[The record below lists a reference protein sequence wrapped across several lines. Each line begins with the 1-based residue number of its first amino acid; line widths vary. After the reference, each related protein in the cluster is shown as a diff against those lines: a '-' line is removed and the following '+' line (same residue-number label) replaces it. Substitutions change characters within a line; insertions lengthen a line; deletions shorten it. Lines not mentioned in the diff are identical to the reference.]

1 MKEWGPALSKFVQ
14 RAVHRLRYAAAVVH
28 PVRRV
33 PYDPGAYPPGV
44 NLIGYLTAQMGLGQG
59 ARLYARALE
68 AGRIPHILLDTN
80 VASPSHHDDT
90 EFSGRLAERPV
101 FATNLVH
108 VNAEQLPR
116 LAAAL
121 PAATWNRRRTIGVWL
136 WELADFPREW
146 TGAFRHVDEIWTP
159 SHFTSNAVARI
170 SPVPVVTVPY
180 GIVAEA
186 DPALGRTFFGLPEG
200 AFLFLTLY
208 DVRSYV
214 ERKNPYG
221 AIDAFEKAFGTQH
234 TDVLLVVKALNAGP
248 GEMARLRRRIGSAC
262 NIRVL
267 SATLEKRA
275 VHSLIRACD
284 ALVSLHRSEGF
295 GLVLAE
301 AMSLG
306 VPVIATGWSAN
317 TDFMD
322 GGNSC
327 PVSYHLVDT
336 GGAYVPMRQ
345 RQQWA
350 DPDLADAAA
359 QMRRLVL
366 EPSFRRRIAQAG
378 QDTIRLRFSVDASAA
393 KMSARLHELGLLP

>member
-1 MKEWGPALSKFVQ
+1 MSKFIQ
-14 RAVHRLRYAAAVVH
+14 RTVHRLRYAAAVVH

-33 PYDPGAYPPGV
+33 PYDPSAYPPGV
-44 NLIGYLTAQMGLGQG
+44 NLIGYLTSQMGLGQG

-68 AGRIPHILLDTN
+68 AGHVPHVLLDTT
-80 VASPSHHDDT
+80 VASPSRHGDV
-90 EFSGRLAERPV
+90 EFAGRLAERPV
-101 FATNLVH
+101 YGTNLVH

-121 PAATWNRRRTIGVWL
+121 PAATWNRRFTIGVWL
-136 WELADFPREW
+136 WELAEFPREW

-159 SHFTSNAVARI
+159 SHFTTHAIARV

-180 GIVAEA
+180 GIVAET
-186 DPALGRTFFGLPEG
+186 DPALDRAAFGLPED

-221 AIDAFEKAFGTQH
+221 AIDAFEKAFGTQR

-248 GEMARLRRRIGSAC
+248 AELNRLQHRIGAAR

-267 SATLEKRA
+267 SAMLEKRA

-306 VPVIATGWSAN
+306 VPVVATGWSAN

-322 GGNSC
+322 EGNSC
-327 PVSYHLVDT
+327 PVSSHLVDT
-336 GGAYVPMRQ
+336 GGAYVPLRQ

-350 DPDLADAAA
+350 EPDLSHAAA

-366 EPSFRRRIAQAG
+366 EPTYRKRIASAG
-378 QDTIRLRFSVDASAA
+378 QDTIRLRFSPSVSAA